1 MICRAEATKVASL
14 SRPSSAVQTYI
25 TARPIAPALGRQ
37 WSLEASPSTLMEP
50 SGRRSL
56 GPISLLEPEVGENHL
71 YFDMPNVASK
81 IRRKRI
87 VQAFGLSGHVWVEQ
101 N

>member
-1 MICRAEATKVASL
+1 MASL

-37 WSLEASPSTLMEP
+37 WSLEASPSKLIDP

-56 GPISLLEPEVGENHL
+56 GPNNLLEPEVGDNHL
-71 YFDMPNVASK
+71 YFDVPNLASK

-87 VQAFGLSGHVWVEQ
+87 VQAFGLSGHMWVEQ
-101 N
+101 I